1 MITSLRESKAKLSE
15 LVERASKGEDVLIT
29 VHGKIKARLTKVGG
43 PGTAE
48 DNAKWVQELREL
60 RESVRTRSKPR
71 VTLQEIFDDIRED
84 HC

>member
-1 MITSLRESKAKLSE
+1 MITGLREGKAKLSE
-15 LVERASKGEDVLIT
+15 LVDRASKGEDVLIT
-29 VHGKIKARLTKVGG
+29 VRGKIKARLTKVGG

>member
-1 MITSLRESKAKLSE
+1 MITTLRDGKAKLSE
-15 LVERASKGEDVLIT
+15 LVDRASKGEDVLIT
-29 VHGKIKARLTKVGG
+29 VRGKIKARLTKVGG

-60 RESVRTRSKPR
+60 RESVRTRRKPR

>member
-1 MITSLRESKAKLSE
+1 MLSTLREAKAKLSE
-15 LVERASKGEDVLIT
+15 LVDRASKGEDVLIT
-29 VHGKIKARLTKVGG
+29 VRGKIKARLTTVGG

-60 RESVRTRSKPR
+60 RESVRTRRKPR

>member
-1 MITSLRESKAKLSE
+1 VITTLRDGKAKLSE
-15 LVERASKGEDVLIT
+15 LVDRASKGEDVLIT
-29 VHGKIKARLTKVGG
+29 VRGKIKARLTKVGG

-60 RESVRTRSKPR
+60 RESVRTRRKPR